1 MTPSGSTGGRR
12 WHTTDP
18 EQTRALGRALAAE
31 LAPAGVLLLHGALAA
46 GKTVLAQG
54 VAAGLGID
62 PREVQ
67 SPTFTLVRE
76 HAGAGGRLLH
86 LDLYR
91 LDPSAAS
98 GLGLE
103 DLFAA
108 PAVKVV
114 EWAER
119 LPFAVRGAMT
129 LELGPS
135 EDGGRDI
142 REVVVSPRE
151 PLARPQLAS
160 AGVPASREGEAS
172 PERKGDP
179 REAGRSSARETR

>member
-1 MTPSGSTGGRR
+1 MSAAEPEWREPGSGRVWSSAGP
-12 WHTTDP
+12 D
-18 EQTRALGRALAAE
+18 ETRALGRRLAAE
-31 LAPAGVLLLHGALAA
+31 LAPHGVLLLRGELAA

-76 HAGAGGRLLH
+76 HLGPGGRLLH

-91 LDPSAAS
+91 LDAQAAS
-98 GLGLE
+98 RLGLE
-103 DLFAA
+103 EILSA

-119 LPFAVRGAMT
+119 LPFAVPGALD
-129 LELGPS
+129 LELAVEPA
-135 EDGGRDI
+135 GGRLI
-142 REVVVSPRE
+142 REVVVSP
-151 PLARPQLAS
+151 
-160 AGVPASREGEAS
+160 VTS
-172 PERKGDP
+172 PP
-179 REAGRSSARETR
+179 PARETR

>member
-1 MTPSGSTGGRR
+1 MRAVEPVAVGPRR
-12 WHTTDP
+12 WVTSGP
-18 EQTRALGRALAAE
+18 EETHALGEALAGE
-31 LAPAGVLLLHGALAA
+31 LLPAGTLLLHGELAA

-76 HAGAGGRLLH
+76 HAGPRGRLLH

-91 LDPSAAS
+91 LDAAAAS

-103 DLFAA
+103 EIFAA

-114 EWAER
+114 EWADR
-119 LPFAVRGAMT
+119 LPFQVPGALA
-129 LELGPS
+129 LELAGTPS
-135 EDGGRDI
+135 GGREI
-142 REVVVSPRE
+142 REMVVSP
-151 PLARPQLAS
+151 PGA
-160 AGVPASREGEAS
+160 
-172 PERKGDP
+172 PER
-179 REAGRSSARETR
+179 SAPPPEPSR